1 MPLPPPHAARD
12 HPPRWRPLD
21 HPMARFLLVLQP
33 RDAAGDRALIDALHP
48 LLEALQAEV
57 EHRTAAHLSA
67 LVRSAPTS

>member
-1 MPLPPPHAARD
+1 
-12 HPPRWRPLD
+12 
-21 HPMARFLLVLQP
+21 MARFLLVLQP
-33 RDAAGDRALIDALHP
+33 RDAAGDRALIDALNP